1 MAQTQR
7 EVGEFTV
14 KLNVEVPDV
23 ITGLRAIQREAKKA
37 TQALRELES
46 ICLSLIRSAFYIVKG

>member
-14 KLNVEVPDV
+14 KLNVEVSDV
-23 ITGLRAIQREAKKA
+23 IAGLRAIQREAKKA